1 MDSND
6 LVEDSNHFKDVTSN
20 ERFALY
26 YAGDNIKPNVQPYI
40 PVAQG
45 EDSLHMFNLNS
56 IGSPQARPGII
67 TETEI
72 HRLTFRKRSLIQ
84 PASPFEKDP
93 VGCDQHEAPTV
104 KKFSFGQLTLP
115 TNNCH
120 PATGEEEKRI
130 DIVDKQQRTG
140 QIEPFWS
147 CRSGLTAKDS
157 SESVFEDISKEARAD
172 QAVFIQ
178 VQHSN
183 PMSNVEKPTS
193 KSEESSHYWQNSRNC
208 ELSLPVETCIHAEI
222 RGSVSVLECVQDTP
236 VRSGEILDSVEE
248 KEDSGSERRE
258 ITKSRKSKYSA

>member
-1 MDSND
+1 M
-6 LVEDSNHFKDVTSN
+6 EDSNHFKDVTSN
-20 ERFALY
+20 DRFALY
-26 YAGDNIKPNVQPYI
+26 YAGDIIKPNVQPYI

-45 EDSLHMFNLNS
+45 EDSLHMFSLNS
-56 IGSPQARPGII
+56 IGSPQARPGIM
-67 TETEI
+67 TEAEI
-72 HRLTFRKRSLIQ
+72 HRLTFRKRRWIQ
-84 PASPFEKDP
+84 PASPSEKDP
-93 VGCDQHEAPTV
+93 VGCDQHDEVPPE

-115 TNNCH
+115 TNNC
-120 PATGEEEKRI
+120 PASGEVEKRI
-130 DIVDKQQRTG
+130 DIVDKQQRTE

-147 CRSGLTAKDS
+147 CRSGLTAKES

-183 PMSNVEKPTS
+183 HMSNVEKPTS
-193 KSEESSHYWQNSRNC
+193 KSEDLESSHYWQNSRNC
-208 ELSLPVETCIHAEI
+208 ELSLPVETCVHAEI

-258 ITKSRKSKYSA
+258 ITKSRTSKYSA